1 MPVTEFVTR
10 LKSWHPASL
19 SVLPVWRP
27 LGSGDLIGLH
37 LLSFRLIHPKSG
49 RSYHEEFNPPKEP
62 MKDDV
67 CKLRTGNFLPS
78 PFFLCFFLFFFF
90 FFPSLVISS
99 SLYSYQYNLT
109 MRNITVMSITWAVAH
124 LSSVSPSG
132 LLSDLEPV
140 LATAQCPVC
149 ACLLFRAAPFCHHGN
164 LNGQQVRR
172 KWKPQI
178 RAGVGRIVLRRGL
191 FTSPVSEKYPL
202 PLAMLLCHP
211 DSEALGWINIAKFL
225 WQSSIACR
233 CEREGLI
240 HIHGNICRKES
251 GCLF

>member
-211 DSEALGWINIAKFL
+211 DSEALGWINITKFL
-225 WQSSIACR
+225 
-233 CEREGLI
+233 
-240 HIHGNICRKES
+240 
-251 GCLF
+251 